1 MNLNMIKPHREPE
14 GAELAQ
20 LFKTETPKNRP
31 MMVVLREDQHKYLDH
46 VAKCLGA
53 KTRGSK
59 GMKSR
64 IIRKALDEFIEK
76 YGYPKFKTRLA
87 K

>member
-1 MNLNMIKPHREPE
+1 MAKASRELKSI
-14 GAELAQ
+14 ELAQ
-20 LFKTETPKNRP
+20 LFKTEAPRNRP
-31 MMVVLREDQHKYLDH
+31 TMVVFREDQHEYLEH
-46 VAKCLGA
+46 VAKCFGA
-53 KTRGSK
+53 NTRGCK

-76 YGYPKFKTRLA
+76 YGYPNLKTRFP

>member
-1 MNLNMIKPHREPE
+1 MAKANRAPE
-14 GAELAQ
+14 STGLAQ

-31 MMVVLREDQHKYLDH
+31 TMVVFREDQHEYLEH

-53 KTRGSK
+53 NTRGCK

-76 YGYPKFKTRLA
+76 YGYPKYKTRLA